1 MLEKTFSF
9 CLASGLAFPFAL
21 NAREPQ
27 EKPEETATAE
37 EQPADATAWLGV
49 ATAPV
54 GEVLAAQLDLP
65 EGTGATVQ
73 IVVPD
78 SPAAAAGIKKND
90 ILFEFDG
97 ELIRSPKHLTELVQA
112 RKPGRM
118 AEIAT
123 IQRGKRKELKVEFGA
138 RPAHLNVDNAE
149 QLPGGRMNF
158 DDLGGIE
165 FDIMPMDGDL
175 GDLQVQ
181 IEKMRKQVEKQFQG
195 MLDLDDMAENLQLPN
210 IQFGGNSSS
219 SVMMSDGDGSLKI
232 ETRDGKKTVTAKDPD
247 GNLIFEGPAN
257 TDAEVDKIPAEVRE
271 KMDRVQING
280 GRGIDLKNFQL
291 DFGRPKMKV
300 PKLKP
305 GKKVQP
311 APPAAEKDGKKIEI

>member
-9 CLASGLAFPFAL
+9 CLASSLAFPFVL
-21 NAREPQ
+21 NAQEP
-27 EKPEETATAE
+27 ESKPEEAAAE

-54 GEVLAAQLDLP
+54 GEALAAQLDLP

-97 ELIRSPKHLTELVQA
+97 ELIRSPKHLTKLVQA
-112 RKPGRM
+112 RKPGRK

-123 IQRGKRKELKVEFGA
+123 IQRGKRKELEVEFGA

-149 QLPGGRMNF
+149 QLPGGGMNF

-165 FDIMPMDGDL
+165 FDIMPMNGDL
-175 GDLQVQ
+175 GDLQEQV
-181 IEKMRKQVEKQFQG
+181 EKMRKQVEKQFQG

-247 GNLIFEGPAN
+247 GNLVFEGPAN
-257 TDAEVDKIPAEVRE
+257 TDEELEKIPAKVRE
-271 KMDRVQING
+271 KLDRVQINE
-280 GRGIDLKNFQL
+280 GRGIELKDFKL